1 MSATQSRA
9 AAWQPLSLSSHLDAA
24 APRGRMVAGRRYA
37 LFRDLAGAPRVLED
51 RCAHRKA
58 PLSLGRITP
67 EGWLECPY
75 HGWSYSGE
83 NGDCLRIPNLA
94 SHETI
99 PGKYCVGHFACA
111 EHDGLIFVWDGPAAG
126 ADRSL
131 LPDCPVPPGTA
142 RGEGESLITLPW
154 TNLVA
159 TLLDA
164 PSLLLDIPRVTLID
178 AHPLGEPVEEGGRL
192 VVERAADWTSTAR
205 RRRRTPAE
213 YPLALRVALTL
224 DGRAAVIALREPG
237 ANRVLLSAALHM
249 APVSDCVSALYWRW
263 SATPPGGK
271 AAAAAG
277 KLAFSLRPGVD
288 PAAMVAVH
296 PYVSSVFAGRIPWAL
311 TRPGVA
317 AR

>member
-1 MSATQSRA
+1 MSAMQSRA
-9 AAWQPLSLSSHLDAA
+9 AAWQPLSLSSHLDAT
-24 APRGRMVAGRRYA
+24 APRGRILAGRRYA
-37 LFRDLAGAPRVLED
+37 LFRDRTGIPRVLED

-111 EHDGLIFVWDGPAAG
+111 ERDGLIFLWDGPPTG
-126 ADRSL
+126 ADTSR
-131 LPDCPVPPGTA
+131 LPDCPVPPGKA

-154 TNLVA
+154 PNLVA

-164 PSLLLDIPRVTLID
+164 PSLLLDIPGVTLID
-178 AHPLGEPVEEGGRL
+178 AHLQGEPVEEGGQL
-192 VVERAADWTSTAR
+192 VVERAADWTATAR
-205 RRRRTPAE
+205 RGRRTPAE
-213 YPLALRVALTL
+213 YPLALRLALARE
-224 DGRAAVIALREPG
+224 GRAARISLCEPG
-237 ANRVLLSAALHM
+237 GNRVLLSAGLHM
-249 APVSDCVSALYWRW
+249 APATECVSALYWRW

-271 AAAAAG
+271 AAG

-288 PAAMVAVH
+288 PAALVAVH
-296 PYVSSVFAGRIPWAL
+296 PYVSSVFAGHIPWAL